1 MEKEAKPPVLE
12 FWLTGEQWVQFTR
25 VMELCH
31 RLRGGPVGPA
41 ECLELICRS
50 YIERRAGVAERREGI
65 RRGVR
70 SYSEQPKQG
79 GPS

>member
-1 MEKEAKPPVLE
+1 MEKRRKPPVLE

-41 ECLELICRS
+41 DCLELLCRT
-50 YIERRAGVAERREGI
+50 YIERSTGQGADFEGGEGI
-65 RRGVR
+65 RRRR
-70 SYSEQPKQG
+70 SFL
-79 GPS
+79 

>member
-1 MEKEAKPPVLE
+1 MEKEGKPPVLE

-50 YIERRAGVAERREGI
+50 YIRAAPGRED
-65 RRGVR
+65 RPRAR
-70 SYSEQPKQG
+70 
-79 GPS
+79 